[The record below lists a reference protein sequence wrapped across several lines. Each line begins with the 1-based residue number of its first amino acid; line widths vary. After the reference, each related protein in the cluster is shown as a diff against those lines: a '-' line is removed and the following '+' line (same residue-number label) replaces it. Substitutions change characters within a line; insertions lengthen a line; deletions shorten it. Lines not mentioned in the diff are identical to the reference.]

1 MKRMNPD
8 AMYIG
13 IAGNIGSGKTTL
25 TRLLTEQ
32 FGWTAHCE
40 DADGN
45 PYLTDFYSDMQR
57 WSLSLQ
63 VYFLTKRFKST
74 QEILTSGSTVVQ
86 DRTIYE
92 DAYIF
97 AENLHDM
104 GYFVDR
110 DYRTYLELFE
120 VLKQY
125 LMPPRLLIYLRASV
139 PTLMKQIARRGR
151 PFEAAISSAYIRRLN
166 NLYEHWIEGCD
177 PERLLTIDIEDFDF
191 ANNPDDARKV
201 LDIVGRRLESIN

>member
-1 MKRMNPD
+1 M
-8 AMYIG
+8 
-13 IAGNIGSGKTTL
+13 
-25 TRLLTEQ
+25 
-32 FGWTAHCE
+32 
-40 DADGN
+40 
-45 PYLTDFYSDMQR
+45 
-57 WSLSLQ
+57 
-63 VYFLTKRFKST
+63 
-74 QEILTSGSTVVQ
+74 VQ

-151 PFEAAISSAYIRRLN
+151 PFEAAISSDYIRRLN